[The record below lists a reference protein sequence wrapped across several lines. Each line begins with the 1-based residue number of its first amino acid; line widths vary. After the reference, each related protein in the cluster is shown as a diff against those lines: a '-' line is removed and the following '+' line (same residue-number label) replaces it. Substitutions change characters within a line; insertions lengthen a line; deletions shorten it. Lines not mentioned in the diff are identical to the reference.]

1 MAIFLDD
8 SSKVIV
14 QGMTGSE
21 GMKHTQRML
30 ASGTQVVGGVNPRK
44 AGTEVGFEGGVTV
57 PVFGTVA
64 EAMEATGANV
74 SVVFVPPK
82 FAKDAVI
89 EAVDATMPLLVVI
102 TEGIAV
108 RDTIADQKRLEKQL
122 EQAQASAAEWE
133 RKAMTAINADRDDL
147 AREALGR
154 KQEADEQ
161 CAQYQS
167 NLELQRA
174 NAEELKGALRQ
185 LAAKVEEAQR
195 KKNVLIARQKRVEA
209 TNQMSTTATAT
220 STRSWRSPASRASGP
235 R

>member
-1 MAIFLDD
+1 MGIF
-8 SSKVIV
+8 
-14 QGMTGSE
+14 GR
-21 GMKHTQRML
+21 MKTLMKANVNDL
-30 ASGTQVVGGVNPRK
+30 ASKAENPER
-44 AGTEVGFEGGVTV
+44 VLNQLIRD
-57 PVFGTVA
+57 
-64 EAMEATGANV
+64 MEDQLTA
-74 SVVFVPPK
+74 
-82 FAKDAVI
+82 AK
-89 EAVDATMPLLVVI
+89 MQ
-102 TEGIAV
+102 V

-209 TNQMSTTATAT
+209 TNQMSTTATTT
-220 STRSWRSPASRASGP
+220 SNTSAFESFERSAAKIENFEAEVEAHAEISETVKADDLDRRLHTLEEKHGADDALAELKAKMAQKND
-235 R
+235 

>member
-1 MAIFLDD
+1 MGIF
-8 SSKVIV
+8 
-14 QGMTGSE
+14 GR
-21 GMKHTQRML
+21 MKTLMKANVNDL
-30 ASGTQVVGGVNPRK
+30 ASKAENPER
-44 AGTEVGFEGGVTV
+44 VLNQLIRD
-57 PVFGTVA
+57 
-64 EAMEATGANV
+64 MEDQLTA
-74 SVVFVPPK
+74 
-82 FAKDAVI
+82 AK
-89 EAVDATMPLLVVI
+89 MQ
-102 TEGIAV
+102 V

-220 STRSWRSPASRASGP
+220 SNTSAFESFERSAAKIENFEAEVEAHAEISETVKADDLDRRLHTLEEKHGADDALAELKAKMAQKND
-235 R
+235 